1 MGAALKM
8 AQQMGF
14 IENKTT
20 GQRSSGGGS
29 VEELK
34 AQRYSVEDKS
44 REYEE
49 DDRKRRRGDR
59 GYGGGATST
68 FNEKKVRYDM
78 SALFLLPNLFK
89 IIDFWFTIIHLVAI
103 FILFRFYYVQFNFP
117 VRFFTDQYEF
127 PIIHVL
133 KIQTCIFACM
143 NN

>member
-1 MGAALKM
+1 MNKIIYLFFTEGYLCVYIRLKIRLCTQDEALASTGMGAALKM

-68 FNEKKVRYDM
+68 FNEKKVR
-78 SALFLLPNLFK
+78 
-89 IIDFWFTIIHLVAI
+89 
-103 FILFRFYYVQFNFP
+103 
-117 VRFFTDQYEF
+117 
-127 PIIHVL
+127 
-133 KIQTCIFACM
+133 
-143 NN
+143 